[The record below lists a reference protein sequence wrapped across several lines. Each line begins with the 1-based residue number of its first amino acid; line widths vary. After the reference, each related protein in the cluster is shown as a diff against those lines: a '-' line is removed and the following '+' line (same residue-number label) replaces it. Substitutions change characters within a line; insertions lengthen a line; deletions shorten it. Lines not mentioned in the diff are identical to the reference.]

1 MVDKYGILKQY
12 EDMRDEESSKKM
24 SLYMK
29 NNFKFLGI
37 NKKKRKKL
45 NNSFF
50 KTIILKEEIDW
61 KFVQECFRREER
73 EFQYLAMDYILFM
86 KETLKADDIYILEK
100 LIVTKPW
107 WDVNDYIAEIVGY
120 ILIKYPRVRSR
131 ILVWID
137 DRDIWYKRV
146 ALSCQNKLKES
157 TDSELLSRA
166 ILHNIYTKEF
176 IVDKAIGVA
185 LKEYSKVNKE
195 WVKDFLETHYL
206 SSVSRR
212 EAKRYL

>member
-1 MVDKYGILKQY
+1 MDKYGILKQY
-12 EDMRDEESSKKM
+12 EDMRDYEASIKM

-37 NKKKRKKL
+37 NKKKRQKL
-45 NNSFF
+45 NSSFF
-50 KTIILKEEIDW
+50 KTIILKESIDW
-61 KFVQECFRREER
+61 KFVDECFKREER
-73 EFQYLAMDYILFM
+73 EYQYLAMDYILFM

-107 WDVNDYIAEIVGY
+107 WDVNDYIGEIVGY
-120 ILIKYPRVRSR
+120 IFMRYPRVRSR

-146 ALSCQNKLKES
+146 ALCCQNKLKEN
-157 TDSELLSRA
+157 TDVELLSRA

-176 IVDKAIGVA
+176 IIDKAIGVA
-185 LKEYSKVNKE
+185 LKEYSKTNKE
-195 WVKDFLETHYL
+195 WVIDFLEAHYL